1 MYFRIYS
8 VAIVL
13 QPNLVC
19 FGQVKMII
27 WHPFDYSRSLYD
39 PNTTKLGH
47 ERPGEFVSERLLI
60 HGSGYVVFLLFN
72 NPILYV
78 LANIETDHNIRLII
92 IQACLTLMLQK
103 GYHETPSRL
112 LLSPSRS
119 VFQELERSYCLTVQ
133 SIMVLGHMETDHDIH
148 LIIHEAIMTIILQ
161 RGVTRDPG
169 RLQVCF

>member
-1 MYFRIYS
+1 MTLILVS
-8 VAIVL
+8 V
-13 QPNLVC
+13 
-19 FGQVKMII
+19 
-27 WHPFDYSRSLYD
+27 

-47 ERPGEFVSERLLI
+47 KRPGEFVSERLLI

-133 SIMVLGHMETDHDIH
+133 SIMVWGHMETDHDIH
-148 LIIHEAIMTIILQ
+148 LIIQEAIRTIIQQ

-169 RLQVCF
+169 RLRVCFKTPPGPYFRICSVPIVLQPTHVCFGEYEN